1 MYNKNEIKERGNFEM
16 KFFEN
21 NNGKANTNLILFI
34 ILLIIVAVVFYFV
47 TKKEDTTKTSETN
60 IIVEQNATT
69 ETTKEGE
76 NNSVNENVTTN
87 STEEENTIDLTKL
100 SESEKLG
107 SEGLPVLMYHFFY
120 DKSKGETAKD
130 GNWLEVS
137 IFEQHLEYLEENNFY
152 FPTWS
157 QVADYVEGK
166 TALPKKSVVL
176 TVDDGDESFFQTAL
190 PVLEKHNVKM
200 TEFLVTSWN
209 GWYKD
214 DYPSKKVSYQSH
226 SNDMHK
232 AGANGKGAMVNWS
245 YNEILSDLKT
255 SREILGEQ
263 CIAYCYPFGHYND
276 TAKKAIKDAGF
287 RVAFTTEGGRVKKGA
302 DPLLLP
308 RVRTSSS
315 TTLEVFKKLVD

>member
-1 MYNKNEIKERGNFEM
+1 MKRSRKNKRKDRSNIV
-16 KFFEN
+16 
-21 NNGKANTNLILFI
+21 LFA
-34 ILLIIVAVVFYFV
+34 LLIILVFAVVFFMN
-47 TKKEDTTKTSETN
+47 KKDNSTKTAESNVTTEVSTN
-60 IIVEQNATT
+60 IHNENHDESEKNQTISTTT
-69 ETTKEGE
+69 ET
-76 NNSVNENVTTN
+76 
-87 STEEENTIDLTKL
+87 EESKIDLNSL

-107 SEGLPVLMYHFFY
+107 SDGLPVLMYHFFY
-120 DKSKGETAKD
+120 DKSKGETPKD
-130 GNWLEVS
+130 GNWLDVS
-137 IFEQHLEYLEENNFY
+137 IFEQHLQYLEENDFY
-152 FPTWS
+152 YPTWT

-176 TVDDGDESFFQTAL
+176 TVDDGDESFFNTAL
-190 PVLEKHNVKM
+190 PVLEKYNVKM

-214 DYPSKKVSYQSH
+214 DYSSKNVSYQSH

-245 YNEILSDLKT
+245 YNEILKDLTT
-255 SREILGEQ
+255 SRDVLGEQ

-276 TAKKAIKDAGF
+276 TAKKAVKDAGF
-287 RVAFTTEGGRVKKGA
+287 RVAFTTEGGRVKKGT

-315 TTLEVFKKLVD
+315 TTLEVFKKLVN

>member
-1 MYNKNEIKERGNFEM
+1 MNYLKGNKGKIKTNF
-16 KFFEN
+16 
-21 NNGKANTNLILFI
+21 ILFF
-34 ILLIIVAVVFYFV
+34 ILLIVVGCVVFFV
-47 TKKEDTTKTSETN
+47 TKKDDTVKTSSTN
-60 IIVEQNATT
+60 MQTEEKST
-69 ETTKEGE
+69 ETT
-76 NNSVNENVTTN
+76 NNVEDKK
-87 STEEENTIDLTKL
+87 EEEKESKDENIVEEESKIDLSKL

-120 DKSKGETAKD
+120 DKSKGETPKD
-130 GNWLEVS
+130 GNWLDVS
-137 IFEQHLEYLEENNFY
+137 IFDQHLQYLEENDFY

-176 TVDDGDESFFQTAL
+176 TVDDGDESFFNTAL
-190 PVLEKHNVKM
+190 PVIKKYDNVKM

-209 GWYKD
+209 GWYKN
-214 DYPSKKVSYQSH
+214 DYPAKQVTYQSH
-226 SNDMHK
+226 SNGMHK

-245 YNEILSDLKT
+245 YNEVLKDLKT
-255 SREILGEQ
+255 SRDILGDE

-276 TAKKAIKDAGF
+276 TAKKAVKDAGF
-287 RVAFTTEGGRVKKGA
+287 RVAFTTEGGRVKKGQ

-315 TTLEVFKKLVD
+315 TTLETFKKLVN

>member
-1 MYNKNEIKERGNFEM
+1 MKNKYYC
-16 KFFEN
+16 
-21 NNGKANTNLILFI
+21 NGKINTKLLLFI
-34 ILLIIVAVVFYFV
+34 ILIIVIAVVFFLV
-47 TKKEDTTKTSETN
+47 TKKDDSTNTAELNVTSAEEYN
-60 IIVEQNATT
+60 SEVESNNSDEVKQKENIVE
-69 ETTKEGE
+69 EK
-76 NNSVNENVTTN
+76 S
-87 STEEENTIDLTKL
+87 EEDTIDLSKL
-100 SESEKLG
+100 SDSEKLG
-107 SEGLPVLMYHFFY
+107 SEGLPILMYHFFY

-137 IFEQHLEYLEENNFY
+137 IFEQHLQYLEENDFY

-166 TALPKKSVVL
+166 TPLPKKSVVL
-176 TVDDGDESFFQTAL
+176 TVDDGDESFFQNAL
-190 PVLEKHNVKM
+190 PILEKHKAKM

-209 GWYKD
+209 GWYKN

-226 SNDMHK
+226 SHDMHK

-245 YNEILSDLKT
+245 YNEILKDLQT
-255 SREILGEQ
+255 SRNELGDE

-276 TAKKAIKDAGF
+276 TAKRAVKDAGF
-287 RVAFTTEGGRVKKGA
+287 RVAFTTEGGRVTKGT
-302 DPLLLP
+302 DPYLLP

>member
-1 MYNKNEIKERGNFEM
+1 MGTLRSNSGRI
-16 KFFEN
+16 
-21 NNGKANTNLILFI
+21 NTNIILFI
-34 ILLIIVAVVFYFV
+34 ILIIVIALVVFFIN
-47 TKKEDTTKTSETN
+47 KKDDSLKTVNANVFAEANANVELEEQEGEEKQNIVENRKEEN
-60 IIVEQNATT
+60 IIDL
-69 ETTKEGE
+69 
-76 NNSVNENVTTN
+76 NS
-87 STEEENTIDLTKL
+87 L

-107 SEGLPVLMYHFFY
+107 SDGLPVLMYHFFY
-120 DKSKGETAKD
+120 DKTKGETAKD
-130 GNWLEVS
+130 GNWLDVS

-152 FPTWS
+152 FPTWD

-166 TALPKKSVVL
+166 TYLPKKSVVL
-176 TVDDGDESFFQTAL
+176 TVDDGDESFFTTAL

-214 DYPSKKVSYQSH
+214 DYPSKNVSYQSH

-245 YNEILSDLKT
+245 YNDVLKDLIT
-255 SREILGEQ
+255 SREVLGEQ

-276 TAKKAIKDAGF
+276 TAKKAVKDSGF
-287 RVAFTTEGGRVKKGA
+287 RVAFTTEGGRVKKGT

-315 TTLEVFKKLVD
+315 TTLEVFKKLVN